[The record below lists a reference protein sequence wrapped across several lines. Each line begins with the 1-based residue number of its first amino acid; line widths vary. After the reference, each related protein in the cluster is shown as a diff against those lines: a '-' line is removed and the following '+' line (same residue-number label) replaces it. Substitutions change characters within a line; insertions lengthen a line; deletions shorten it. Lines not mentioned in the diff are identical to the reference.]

1 LEILWL
7 LGCILADGL
16 IDCSNNFIV
25 DGEILGGLK
34 EEIKTEIGVVL
45 LIHANLDDLM
55 ESKITTSRNRLKTLV
70 KVELNEVVWV
80 SVIIIC

>member
-1 LEILWL
+1 
-7 LGCILADGL
+7 
-16 IDCSNNFIV
+16 V